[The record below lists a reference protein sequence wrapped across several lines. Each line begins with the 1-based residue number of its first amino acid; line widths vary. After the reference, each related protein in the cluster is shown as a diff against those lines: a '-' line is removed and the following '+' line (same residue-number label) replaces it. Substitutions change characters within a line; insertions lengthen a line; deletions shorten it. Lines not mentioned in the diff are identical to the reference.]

1 MDKLSQSSVP
11 DYLKGIPVT
20 RIFIAAFVTQFCMGF
35 ELLLRLNAANTIKHD
50 FFDATN
56 TLTSGAMIG
65 EVLGVLFLGFAIANM
80 VMSGLVDVLGLRRVH
95 VLSLLLHVAGTAT
108 VICARP
114 DADNAFMLLW
124 AGSLMQGLAWG
135 SIEAALNPLVVSI
148 YPTRKVA
155 KLNLFHA
162 AFALGM
168 LLGAPA
174 CVMVEHL
181 ELGWRI
187 QLALVCI
194 PAALAFLLIIG
205 VKYPP
210 SERVAQGVSLK
221 GMFQQTFGRAV
232 FYLIICVMFISAAT
246 EVVPSSWIDLTLTK
260 IVGIEGFWLV
270 AFIYSVHVVVR
281 LAVGVLHARLGSSGI
296 LFFGALFS
304 MAGLYLLSQA
314 ASPVAGIFAA
324 LLFGVGTSVMWP
336 TMLATTSERLPG
348 GGALAIGLTAS
359 AGMSSSYVLMPLF
372 GKLFDHSKIA
382 SAGGEAAFAAL
393 KEGSAELDQVLV
405 SATTTVFQTATL
417 LPCALVVIFALLW
430 LYDSKRKHALGIV
443 GAKPSASAIH

>member
-1 MDKLSQSSVP
+1 MKNHAQSSVP
-11 DYLKGIPVT
+11 DYLKGISVT
-20 RIFIAAFVTQFCMGF
+20 RIFIAAFVSQFCMGF

-50 FFDATN
+50 FFDASN
-56 TLTSGAMIG
+56 PLTSGAMIG
-65 EVLGVLFLGFAIANM
+65 EIVGVLFLGFAIANL
-80 VMSGLVDVLGLRRVH
+80 VMAALVDVIGLRRVH
-95 VLSLLLHVAGTAT
+95 IFSLLLHLAGTAT
-108 VICARP
+108 IVCARP
-114 DADNAFMLLW
+114 EADSAFMLLW
-124 AGSLMQGLAWG
+124 IGSLMQGLAWG

-174 CVMVEHL
+174 CVLVETL

-187 QLALVCI
+187 QLGLVAI
-194 PAALAFLLIIG
+194 PAVIALLLIAGI
-205 VKYPP
+205 KYPP
-210 SERVAQGVSLK
+210 SERVAQGISLK
-221 GMFQQTFGRAV
+221 GMFQQTFGRTG
-232 FYLIICVMFISAAT
+232 FYLLLCVMFVSAAT
-246 EVVPSSWIDLTLTK
+246 EIVPSSWIDLTLTK

-281 LAVGVLHARLGSSGI
+281 SSMGPLHMKLGSSGI
-296 LFFGALFS
+296 LFFGSIFAL
-304 MAGLYLLSQA
+304 AGLYLLSQA
-314 ASPVAGIFAA
+314 SSPAAGIVAA

-336 TMLATTSERLPG
+336 TMLATTSERFPG

-372 GKLFDHSKIA
+372 GKLFDQSKIA
-382 SAGGEAAFAAL
+382 SAGGDAAFAAL

-430 LYDSKRKHALGIV
+430 LYDSKRKSAAGAV
-443 GAKPSASAIH
+443 GAKPRASALH